1 MNLLT
6 IGTIARQLGE
16 PPKRVDYAVAKAGIK
31 EVGRAGIL
39 RLFSP
44 AQVAEIRA
52 AVASIRPRPTKEG
65 GGTRDTR
72 VIEHRIDANKERTP

>member
-1 MNLLT
+1 MVARLEVHAMTLLT

-16 PPKRVDYAVAKAGIK
+16 PAKRVNCAVAKARIK

-44 AQVAEIRA
+44 EQVAEIRA
-52 AVASIRPRPTKEG
+52 AVASIRPRLTSDVEVRGK
-65 GGTRDTR
+65 
-72 VIEHRIDANKERTP
+72 